1 MALQIRRGLAA
12 DLPASPA
19 DGELL
24 YATDTNTLYV
34 GDGGTAQEISGGA
47 GGGLGNVVEDTTPQ
61 LGGDLDLNGYSIVS
75 TASGDI
81 NINPDGTGD
90 IILHGDLRIDSF
102 GNFSKDGQLNFRPTG
117 ITSIGSN
124 ASSIDGSLYITR
136 NTYSSA
142 FTQGFTFA
150 QHHETADGVNF
161 AFYRSRGTGDAPTT
175 VLNGDD
181 IVDIPFFAQHATGA
195 VGAAQI
201 AVIVDGTPSS
211 SQVPAKISF
220 ATNNGTSQG
229 IRAEL
234 SAAGIWK
241 VNNLQNLSGTDLTLT
256 ATTVK
261 VAGNFQL
268 NAQGNLRFADSD
280 SSNYVALQSPA
291 TLVANVT
298 WTLPGTD
305 GTPGQVLATNGSGVL
320 SWAANAGGSGLSA
333 RAELSPVTTASLAD
347 GASENLIITG
357 YKGYILYKIQTDAAA
372 WVRLYSSTSARDAD
386 ASRLEG
392 TDPLPG
398 AGVIAEVITTGNETV
413 LITPGAI
420 GFSSDISPNTDI
432 PCTITNKSGI
442 TTTITV
448 TVTALQ
454 IEV

>member
-124 ASSIDGSLYITR
+124 ASNIDGSLYITR

-150 QHHETADGVNF
+150 QHHETADAVNF

-280 SSNYVALQSPA
+280 SSNYVAFQAPTNITS
-291 TLVANVT
+291 NVT
-298 WTLPGTD
+298 WTLPSTD
-305 GTPGQVLATNGSGVL
+305 GTPGQIL
-320 SWAANAGGSGLSA
+320 STDGAGTLVWNSNDVPGLTS
-333 RAELSPVTTASLAD
+333 RADLVPITTLSLAD
-347 GASENLIITG
+347 GESANVTFTG
-357 YKGYILYKIQTDAAA
+357 YKGYVLYKIQTDNAA
-372 WVRLYSSTSARDAD
+372 WVRLYSSTAARTAD
-386 ASRLEG
+386 SSRLEG
-392 TDPLPG
+392 DAPSPNS
-398 AGVIAEVITTGNETV
+398 GVIAEVITTGDETI
-413 LITPGAI
+413 LITPGLI
-420 GFSSDISPNTDI
+420 GFSTELSPTTDI
-432 PCTITNKSGI
+432 PCTVTNKSGV

-448 TVTALQ
+448 TITALK
-454 IEV
+454 IEI